1 MQINCADCGCTPEE
15 CRHSVSP
22 KGALIVHGLNAV
34 VGMPLMAS
42 EKDNHLLD
50 SPEEYL

>member
-1 MQINCADCGCTPEE
+1 VLIAVVLQKNADIVCLQK
-15 CRHSVSP
+15 S
-22 KGALIVHGLNAV
+22 ALVVHGLNAV